1 MIDGPPEKVLFPVD
15 LHEHLVQMPA
25 PATGFHTFDPAFT
38 DLGSKYRPEPMPPIS
53 DGFMADINAPFMEQ
67 IFHITKGQ
75 RKPDIQHH
83 GQADNLTARFEVT
96 EGRAFCHRARLRNRP
111 AQLKRVS
118 SDSARLALRNNLFF
132 WNTELAHVDGDV
144 LQRLWREYHRFFVSL
159 DGQVGVGR

>member
-1 MIDGPPEKVLFPVD
+1 
-15 LHEHLVQMPA
+15 MPA

-83 GQADNLTARFEVT
+83 GQADNLTARFEVA

-118 SDSARLALRNNLFF
+118 SDSAIYHDQPTCPATKNGKNLQSTCRAGTSGRLPNPQ
-132 WNTELAHVDGDV
+132 WP
-144 LQRLWREYHRFFVSL
+144 HRIRGKAFS
-159 DGQVGVGR
+159 